1 MVIKLKIEC
10 RIVKVYPI
18 FMIHKTDMKLIA
30 WLSDSNDVTAK
41 PMKDLLTA
49 NQYRDSWPALKVY
62 VKSNYSKSIRL
73 LLVRF
78 KTLLILRDMRHV
90 KLCLIVDKCIIFE
103 FFFCSDTY
111 LKNKNNNAQY
121 TLFSSVQWVHLVA

>member
-49 NQYRDSWPALKVY
+49 NQYRDS
-62 VKSNYSKSIRL
+62 
-73 LLVRF
+73 
-78 KTLLILRDMRHV
+78 
-90 KLCLIVDKCIIFE
+90 
-103 FFFCSDTY
+103 
-111 LKNKNNNAQY
+111 
-121 TLFSSVQWVHLVA
+121 